1 MKVDVYKRIEDH
13 NLCSY
18 LIVPNQQLLPEE
30 VANTDWLVHE
40 LNVDFDPGEE
50 IHFTLDPADAFFQ
63 IGEKGY
69 AISHLGDRTSDTDAH

>member
-1 MKVDVYKRIEDH
+1 MKVDVYKRTEEH

-18 LIVPNQQLLPEE
+18 LIVPSQQALPEE
-30 VANTDWLVHE
+30 VVSIDWQVHE
-40 LNVDFDPGEE
+40 LNVDFDHGDKR
-50 IHFTLDPADAFFQ
+50 HFTLEPADAFFQ